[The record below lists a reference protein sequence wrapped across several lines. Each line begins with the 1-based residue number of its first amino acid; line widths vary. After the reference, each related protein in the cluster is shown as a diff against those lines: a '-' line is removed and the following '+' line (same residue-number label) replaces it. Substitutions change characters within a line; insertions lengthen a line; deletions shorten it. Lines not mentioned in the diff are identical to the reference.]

1 MSVALG
7 IEEKVVETQLSPAA
21 HVENE
26 ASSISD
32 CGAIDANK
40 SEERRNHEIHSLV
53 RKFTARSAQQN
64 LESPFVAA
72 EGSGLDP
79 NSDQFRA
86 KDWARAFYNLRYN
99 SEETIPRVAGLA
111 FRDLNVWGKGS
122 PTDFQSTVG
131 NKILKLP
138 SLFGRGSQKIE
149 ILRNLD
155 GLLLPGEQLCVLG
168 PPGQAHLCRFIVGY

>member
-1 MSVALG
+1 MSATLG
-7 IEEKVVETQLSPAA
+7 VGEKHVMPTPSPAA
-21 HVENE
+21 HVGTQ
-26 ASSISD
+26 SSSSSD
-32 CGAIDANK
+32 CGAFDANNLD
-40 SEERRNHEIHSLV
+40 EQRNHEMHTLV
-53 RKFTARSAQQN
+53 RKFTAQSKLQDQ
-64 LESPFVAA
+64 ESPFEAT

-86 KDWARAFYNLRYN
+86 RDWAKAFYNLRY
-99 SEETIPRVAGLA
+99 SSGEAIPRVAGLA

-155 GLLLPGEQLCVLG
+155 GLVLPGEQLCVLG
-168 PPGQAHLCRFIVGY
+168 PPG